1 MCCTADG
8 RPLAPQDLHPQ
19 CLPIAVPADDS
30 FYSSFNVTCMD
41 FVRTVVA
48 PSGEDCAGL
57 GTEQLNALTH
67 WLDGSAVYG
76 SDLAASRQLRLMA
89 DGLMRTT
96 DEDGHHLLPMT
107 AQCGPD
113 QTCFQ
118 AGDSRA
124 EENPQLCLLHT
135 LMVRQHNRL
144 AAALEPLQPT
154 WDDETLFQEARRIVV
169 AQLQHITYNEYLPAM
184 LGQEYVT
191 SKGLLPLTT
200 GFYQGYDA
208 RVVPSVAND
217 FATGAFRV
225 GHSQV
230 QPILGLYNENDVSD
244 TSFNLENQFFNAS
257 QLRTAGFVDAALRG
271 LTYQK
276 PAAVDI
282 GYAVS
287 LTNYLFKY

>member
-1 MCCTADG
+1 
-8 RPLAPQDLHPQ
+8 
-19 CLPIAVPADDS
+19 
-30 FYSSFNVTCMD
+30 
-41 FVRTVVA
+41 
-48 PSGEDCAGL
+48 
-57 GTEQLNALTH
+57 
-67 WLDGSAVYG
+67 
-76 SDLAASRQLRLMA
+76 
-89 DGLMRTT
+89 
-96 DEDGHHLLPMT
+96 
-107 AQCGPD
+107 
-113 QTCFQ
+113 
-118 AGDSRA
+118 
-124 EENPQLCLLHT
+124 
-135 LMVRQHNRL
+135 
-144 AAALEPLQPT
+144 
-154 WDDETLFQEARRIVV
+154 
-169 AQLQHITYNEYLPAM
+169 
-184 LGQEYVT
+184 VT